1 MVTGGSVRFRHS
13 FDYDRTSGL
22 MIDLTTATL
31 LPSARENAVTFGDDL
46 RSISAKLWEFESA
59 GLTSKRSFAGHQ
71 SRL

>member
-1 MVTGGSVRFRHS
+1 
-13 FDYDRTSGL
+13 